1 MDTTMLPQMVLIL
14 TLENEA
20 EYQYKEF
27 PIDNFKSC
35 DLFLRL
41 IFTAVKL
48 LYNVV
53 LVSGVQQS
61 ESAIHIHM
69 FPHFWISFPFRSP
82 QSTE

>member
-1 MDTTMLPQMVLIL
+1 MDTTMLPQTVLIL
-14 TLENEA
+14 TLENGA

-61 ESAIHIHM
+61 ESAMHNTYIPLFSDFLPM
-69 FPHFWISFPFRSP
+69 
-82 QSTE
+82 

>member
-1 MDTTMLPQMVLIL
+1 MLPQTVLIL
-14 TLENEA
+14 TLENGA

-61 ESAIHIHM
+61 ESAIHIHI
-69 FPHFWISFPFRSP
+69 PSFLDLLPI
-82 QSTE
+82 